1 MHWLSCNCDSF
12 GLGIV
17 NTCSSHDTICAIE
30 AYHSVVEIECTK
42 TLLSQCLLAPLWW
55 NPWKRFPGGLEIV
68 PISKAL
74 VHQHVAFTSTLALLA
89 LYQTLRNDA
98 KVCRMNIH
106 NLKLHLITHRQ
117 PTTHRYGH
125 NGYRARPPAI
135 PTHEWLEATT
145 IRGLGTGEQ
154 APSRKSR

>member
-1 MHWLSCNCDSF
+1 MHWLSWHCDSF

-55 NPWKRFPGGLEIV
+55 NPWKRFPRGLEIV

-74 VHQHVAFTSTLALLA
+74 THQTRRIHFNTLHKSLC
-89 LYQTLRNDA
+89 NGA
-98 KVCRMNIH
+98 KVCRINTLNFEH
-106 NLKLHLITHRQ
+106 HLITHHQ
-117 PTTHRYGH
+117 PTTHHHGH
-125 NGYRARPPAI
+125 NGHRARPRAVH
-135 PTHEWLEATT
+135 TYEWLEATT

-154 APSRKSR
+154 ASARKSR